1 MASLQ
6 LEPLARKLGSH
17 SDSLDTVPWLW
28 RHGSRLSRSR
38 LLEKRMSTASLQQAL
53 SFDRTGAAKERLLS
67 RRGEPLFYANWD
79 NVLFIHYE
87 LESDELQRC
96 IPF

>member
-1 MASLQ
+1 
-6 LEPLARKLGSH
+6 
-17 SDSLDTVPWLW
+17 
-28 RHGSRLSRSR
+28 
-38 LLEKRMSTASLQQAL
+38 MSTASLQQAL

-96 IPF
+96 IPKRFLEKDFEFGFPNLREALANIYPDK